1 MSQGQHPVVQG
12 TNLDVAQST
21 PIPPAPASAPKASGG
36 GRARMLAALFLAP
49 ALILLAVFLLYPI
62 VYSVVRSLF
71 SADGDSFVG
80 LENYVTMFTDPNT
93 FTALKNNVLWVAVA
107 PTVVTLLGLMF
118 AVLTERISWTTAFKT
133 LVFMPMAISFL
144 ASGVIFRLVYEQDP
158 DRGIANAIAVSVH
171 DIFNPATGYPGA
183 RPREE
188 GAFTNSGGTLT
199 SQDAVRTGS
208 AAPIGM
214 LAVLPEDVPAEAQQ
228 ATEPST
234 DVEQSSIAG
243 TVWLDFS
250 FGGGGEDNVIDR
262 GEQGLPGIEIQAVD
276 DGGEVVA
283 TTTTAADGSYTLSG
297 LDPGSYQLRLPA
309 ANFNEPF
316 NGVTWLGPNLVTPAI
331 IAAYIWIYAGFA
343 MVLLAAGMSA
353 IPRDAL
359 EAARIDG
366 ATEWQ
371 VFRRVTMPLLAPVLM
386 VVFVTLVINVLK
398 VFDLVFVIAPGSVQN
413 DANVLA
419 LQLWR
424 VSFGGGQ
431 DYGLGSGIGVF
442 LLLLVIPAMIFNIRR
457 FRREQQ

>member
-12 TNLDVAQST
+12 TNLDVAHST
-21 PIPPAPASAPKASGG
+21 PIPPDTTPAVKESGG
-36 GRARMLAALFLAP
+36 GRARVLGGLFLAP
-49 ALILLAVFLLYPI
+49 ALILLAFFVLYPI
-62 VYSVVRSLF
+62 VYSVIRSLF
-71 SADGDSFVG
+71 GADGDSFVG
-80 LENYVTMFTDPNT
+80 VDNYVTMFTDPNT
-93 FTALKNNVLWVAVA
+93 FTALKNNVIWVAVA
-107 PTVVTLLGLMF
+107 PTVATLLGLMF
-118 AVLTERISWTTAFKT
+118 AVLTERISWATVFKT

-144 ASGVIFRLVYEQDP
+144 ASGVIFRLVYEQEP
-158 DRGIANAIAVSVH
+158 DQGIANAVLVSVH
-171 DIFNPATGYPGA
+171 DAFNPATGYPGA

-188 GAFTNSGGTLT
+188 GAFTSTGGTLT
-199 SQDAVRTGS
+199 TRDAVRTGS
-208 AAPIGM
+208 AAPIA
-214 LAVLPEDVPAEAQQ
+214 LIAVAPEDVPADARPAAEPPAAVQQ
-228 ATEPST
+228 SA
-234 DVEQSSIAG
+234 IAG

-250 FGGGGEDNVIDR
+250 FGGGGEDNVIDP
-262 GEQGLPGIEIQAVD
+262 EEKGLPGIEVQAVD

-283 TTTTAADGSYTLSG
+283 SATTAADGSYAFSG
-297 LDPGSYQLRLPA
+297 LDPGSYRIQLPS

-371 VFRRVTMPLLAPVLM
+371 VFRKVTMPLLAPVLV

-398 VFDLVFVIAPGSVQN
+398 VFDLVFIIAPGSVQN

-419 LQLWR
+419 LQMWK

-431 DYGLGSGIGVF
+431 DYGLGSSIGVF

>member
-12 TNLDVAQST
+12 TNLDVAHST
-21 PIPPAPASAPKASGG
+21 PIPPDTTPAVKESGG
-36 GRARMLAALFLAP
+36 GRARVLGGLFLAP
-49 ALILLAVFLLYPI
+49 ALILLAFFVLYPI
-62 VYSVVRSLF
+62 VYSIIRSLF
-71 SADGDSFVG
+71 GADGDSFVG
-80 LENYVTMFTDPNT
+80 LDNYVTMFTDPNT
-93 FTALKNNVLWVAVA
+93 FTALKNNVIWVAVA
-107 PTVVTLLGLMF
+107 PTVATLLGLMF
-118 AVLTERISWTTAFKT
+118 AVLTERISWATVFKT

-144 ASGVIFRLVYEQDP
+144 ASGVIFRLVYEQEP
-158 DRGIANAIAVSVH
+158 DQGIANAVLVSVH
-171 DIFNPATGYPGA
+171 DAFTPATGYPGA

-188 GAFTNSGGTLT
+188 GAFTSTGETLT
-199 SQDAVRTGS
+199 SRDAVRTGS
-208 AAPIGM
+208 AAPIA
-214 LAVLPEDVPAEAQQ
+214 LIAVAPEDVPADARPAAEPP
-228 ATEPST
+228 AT
-234 DVEQSSIAG
+234 VQQSSIAG

-250 FGGGGEDNVIDR
+250 FGGGGEDNVIDPE
-262 GEQGLPGIEIQAVD
+262 EQGLPGIEVQAVD
-276 DGGEVVA
+276 DGGQMVASA
-283 TTTTAADGSYTLSG
+283 TTTADGSYALSG
-297 LDPGSYQLRLPA
+297 LDPGSYRIQLPS

-371 VFRRVTMPLLAPVLM
+371 VFRKVTMPLLAPVLV

-398 VFDLVFVIAPGSVQN
+398 VFDLVFIIAPGSVQN

-419 LQLWR
+419 LQMWK

-431 DYGLGSGIGVF
+431 DYGLGSSIGVF

>member
-12 TNLDVAQST
+12 TNLDLAHST
-21 PIPPAPASAPKASGG
+21 PIPPDTTPPVKESGG
-36 GRARMLAALFLAP
+36 GRARVLGGLFLAP
-49 ALILLAVFLLYPI
+49 ALILLAFFVLYPI
-62 VYSVVRSLF
+62 VYSVIRSLF
-71 SADGDSFVG
+71 GADGDSFVG
-80 LENYVTMFTDPNT
+80 VDNYVTMFTDPNT
-93 FTALKNNVLWVAVA
+93 FTALKNNVIWVAVA
-107 PTVVTLLGLMF
+107 PTVATLLGLMF
-118 AVLTERISWTTAFKT
+118 AVLTERISWATVFKT

-144 ASGVIFRLVYEQDP
+144 ASGVIFRLVYEQEP
-158 DRGIANAIAVSVH
+158 DQGIANAVLVSVH
-171 DIFNPATGYPGA
+171 DAFNPATGYPGA

-188 GAFTNSGGTLT
+188 GAFTSTGGTLT
-199 SQDAVRTGS
+199 TRDAVRTGS
-208 AAPIGM
+208 AAPIA
-214 LAVLPEDVPAEAQQ
+214 LIAVAPEDVPADARPAAEPPAAVQQ
-228 ATEPST
+228 SA
-234 DVEQSSIAG
+234 IAG

-250 FGGGGEDNVIDR
+250 FGGGGEDNVIDP
-262 GEQGLPGIEIQAVD
+262 EEKGLPGIEVQAVD

-283 TTTTAADGSYTLSG
+283 SATTAADGSYAFSG
-297 LDPGSYQLRLPA
+297 LDPGSYRIQLPS

-371 VFRRVTMPLLAPVLM
+371 VFRKVTMPLLAPVLV

-398 VFDLVFVIAPGSVQN
+398 VFDLVFIIAPGSVQN

-419 LQLWR
+419 LQMWK

-431 DYGLGSGIGVF
+431 DYGLGSSIGVF